1 MIQNETKVNTILNEC
16 ESIISCVENVID
28 YSDNDD
34 FVTKA
39 LESEEFVVIRFLAE
53 DLQSYVVAYDDC
65 ENKSDTKEDIVNIS
79 IELYQQVKYC
89 LEALEFQYNIDDEQ
103 ILADFEYIRSSV
115 DAVRELVNILWTKVL
130 R

>member
-28 YSDNDD
+28 YSDNDN
-34 FVTKA
+34 FIKV

-53 DLQSYVVAYDDC
+53 DLQSHVIAYDDF
-65 ENKSDTKEDIVNIS
+65 ENKSNIKEDIVNIS

-89 LEALEFQYNIDDEQ
+89 LEALECKCNIDDKF
-103 ILADFEYIRSSV
+103 ILKEFEYIRSSV
-115 DAVRELVNILWTKVL
+115 DTVRELVNIL
-130 R
+130 

>member
-34 FVTKA
+34 FIKV

-53 DLQSYVVAYDDC
+53 DLQSHVIAYDDF
-65 ENKSDTKEDIVNIS
+65 ENKSNIKEDIVNIS

-89 LEALEFQYNIDDEQ
+89 LEALECKCNIDDKF
-103 ILADFEYIRSSV
+103 ILKEFEYIRSSV
-115 DAVRELVNILWTKVL
+115 DTVRELVNIL
-130 R
+130 